1 MSFLR
6 TTRHLGLVGR
16 CVLLWLALSMGV
28 AIASPIVHPQSL
40 ELVCASAGVVKLMVQ
55 TDDGAQELGLELG
68 AGHLDCP
75 LCLLSGA
82 PPLPSRAADLPMLP
96 PQAHALR
103 PIEAAR
109 RVAATAAPLPARGP
123 PSLA

>member
-6 TTRHLGLVGR
+6 TTRHLRLVGR

-75 LCLLSGA
+75 LCLLSG

-96 PQAHALR
+96 PQGLALQ

-109 RVAATAAPLPARGP
+109 WVATTAAPPPARGP